1 MCQHTHNY
9 DEPQQSKPEPAGDQP
24 PFPWHLPICDA
35 HCHPTDTMASIT
47 DIPSMRAAAL
57 TIMAT
62 RAQDQ
67 DLVADVARRHS
78 NPDLKALCQGN
89 SEAIDTGAIPSFGWH
104 PWFSHLLYDD
114 SANTPTFQPTSGSEA
129 DHAAK
134 QAHYAAVLQPV
145 PSPDF
150 VASLPS
156 PIAVSSFL
164 KATEIRLSTSPHA
177 LVGEIGLD
185 KAFRLPEPWHPSE
198 HAERDSTL
206 TPGGREG
213 RQLSPYRVKIE
224 HQRDILA
231 AQLRLAAKTRRAVSV
246 HGVQAHGLLHET
258 LAATWK
264 GHEREIITRRKR
276 RLVASGAE
284 DFSDEDDDGSEKPY
298 PPRICLH
305 SFSAS
310 VEVLRQYLNRAIPA
324 RIFVSL
330 STAVNLSTD
339 AGRNKTDDVLR
350 ALPDDSILVE
360 SDLHIA
366 GEHMDSALE
375 DMYRH
380 VCKVKGWN
388 LDEGVEKIAKN
399 YEEFIFGS

>member
-1 MCQHTHNY
+1 
-9 DEPQQSKPEPAGDQP
+9 
-24 PFPWHLPICDA
+24 
-35 HCHPTDTMASIT
+35 MASVN

-67 DLVADVARRHS
+67 DLVADVAGKHC
-78 NPDLKALCQGN
+78 NEHLKSLLQDN
-89 SEAIDTGAIPSFGWH
+89 SGTQVTCVVPSFGWH

-114 SANTPTFQPTSGSEA
+114 SAETPTYRPTSSSEA
-129 DHAAK
+129 ELAAK
-134 QAHYAAVLQPV
+134 QAHYNAVLQPE
-145 PSPDF
+145 PSSNF
-150 VASLPS
+150 VASLPT

-164 KATEIRLSTSPHA
+164 DSTESRLSANQYA

-185 KAFRLPEPWHPSE
+185 KAFRLPEPWNPSE
-198 HAERDSTL
+198 QTERDSTL

-213 RQLSPYRVKIE
+213 RHLSPHRVRME

-231 AQLRLAAKTRRAVSV
+231 SQLRLAAKTGRAVSV
-246 HGVQAHGLLHET
+246 HGVQAHGVLHET

-264 GHEREIITRRKR
+264 GREREVITRRKR

-284 DFSDEDDDGSEKPY
+284 DFSDEDDEDDSEKPY

-310 VEVLRQYLNRAIPA
+310 VEVLKQYLNPTIPA

-330 STAVNLSTD
+330 STAVNLSKETSC
-339 AGRNKTDDVLR
+339 AKTDEVIR
-350 ALPDDSILVE
+350 ALPDDSVLVE

-366 GEHMDSALE
+366 GEQMDSALE
-375 DMYRH
+375 DIYRH
-380 VCKVKGWN
+380 VCEVKGWD
-388 LDEGVEKIAKN
+388 LEEGIKRIAKN
-399 YEEFIFGS
+399 YKEFIFGR

>member
-9 DEPQQSKPEPAGDQP
+9 DSPPKPAGDRDQP
-24 PFPWHLPICDA
+24 PFPWNLPICDA
-35 HCHPTDTMASIT
+35 HCHPTDTMGSIGE
-47 DIPSMRAAAL
+47 IPSMRAAAL

-67 DLVADVARRHS
+67 DLVAHVASKHPS
-78 NPDLKALCQGN
+78 TNLKSLFKDSPETQN
-89 SEAIDTGAIPSFGWH
+89 TYVVPSFGWH

-114 SANTPTFQPTSGSEA
+114 SADAPTYRPTSGSGP
-129 DHAAK
+129 DKAAK
-134 QAHYAAVLQPV
+134 KAHYTAVLQPE
-145 PSPDF
+145 PSPEF
-150 VASLPS
+150 VDSLPT
-156 PIAVSSFL
+156 PTAVSAFL
-164 KATEIRLSTSPHA
+164 KSAESQLSANPHA

-185 KAFRLPEPWHPSE
+185 KAFRLPEPWNPSE
-198 HAERDSTL
+198 HTERDSTL

-213 RQLSPYRVKIE
+213 RHLSPHRVRIE

-246 HGVQAHGLLHET
+246 HGVQAHGVLHDT
-258 LAATWK
+258 LASTWK
-264 GHEREIITRRKR
+264 GHEREVMTRRKR
-276 RLVASGAE
+276 RLVAKGAE
-284 DFSDEDDDGSEKPY
+284 DFSDSDDDDDNSEKPY

-310 VEVLRQYLNRAIPA
+310 VEVLKQYLNPAIPV

-339 AGRNKTDDVLR
+339 ASRTKTDEVLR
-350 ALPDDSILVE
+350 ALPDDSVLVE
-360 SDLHIA
+360 SDLHTA
-366 GEHMDSALE
+366 GEQMDSMLE

-380 VCKVKGWN
+380 ICEVKGWE
-388 LDEGVEKIAKN
+388 LEDGIKRIAKN
-399 YEEFIFGS
+399 YERFILG

>member
-1 MCQHTHNY
+1 
-9 DEPQQSKPEPAGDQP
+9 
-24 PFPWHLPICDA
+24 
-35 HCHPTDTMASIT
+35 MASVD

-67 DLVADVARRHS
+67 GLVADVASKHS
-78 NPDLKALCQGN
+78 NTDLRFLLQDN
-89 SEAIDTGAIPSFGWH
+89 SGTQDTSVVPSFGWH

-114 SANTPTFQPTSGSEA
+114 SADTPTYRPTSGSET
-129 DHAAK
+129 DDAAK
-134 QAHYAAVLQPV
+134 KAHYTAVLQPE

-150 VASLPS
+150 VASLPT
-156 PIAVSSFL
+156 PTAVSSFL
-164 KATEIRLSTSPHA
+164 KATESQLDANPHA

-185 KAFRLPEPWHPSE
+185 KAFRLPEPWNPSE

-213 RQLSPYRVKIE
+213 RHLSPHRVRIE

-231 AQLRLAAKTRRAVSV
+231 AQFRLAAKTRRAVSV
-246 HGVQAHGLLHET
+246 HGVQAHGVLHET

-264 GHEREIITRRKR
+264 GHEREVMSRRKR
-276 RLVASGAE
+276 RLVAKGAE
-284 DFSDEDDDGSEKPY
+284 DFSDSDDDDESEKPY

-310 VEVLRQYLNRAIPA
+310 VEVLKQYLNPAIPA

-339 AGRNKTDDVLR
+339 ASRTKTDEVLR
-350 ALPDDSILVE
+350 ALPDDSVLVE

-366 GEHMDSALE
+366 GEQMDSALE

-380 VCKVKGWN
+380 VCEVKGWE
-388 LDEGVEKIAKN
+388 LEEGVNQIAKN
-399 YEEFIFGS
+399 YKEFILG